1 MDRFFGMMPIDKIE
15 KEVTYKDDL
24 GMKITIQAGPHGYT
38 IIFMDNTTEYEDID
52 DTTENNFNKAYN
64 IALGYMGTLIEVQ

>member
-1 MDRFFGMMPIDKIE
+1 MKRFFGMKVI
-15 KEVTYKDDL
+15 
-24 GMKITIQAGPHGYT
+24 IQAGPHGYT

-64 IALGYMGTLIEVQ
+64 IALRYMGTLIQVIRG